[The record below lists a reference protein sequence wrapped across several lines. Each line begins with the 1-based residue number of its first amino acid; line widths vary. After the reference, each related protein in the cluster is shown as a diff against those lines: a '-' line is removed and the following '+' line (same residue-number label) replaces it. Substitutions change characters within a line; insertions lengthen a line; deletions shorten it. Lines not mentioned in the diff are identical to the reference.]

1 MRPWLAKMT
10 NMHDRLQQAGDNENA
25 DKVKHAD
32 ALLFVTYYNHAFS
45 KADREFLL
53 QLGRVKDAFSLD
65 KMFFI
70 INAADLAQSK
80 EELEAVISYMN
91 GELARFGIR
100 FPRLYALSSRL
111 ALAEK
116 TGAEPGPRGVLADS
130 GLSAFETDFF
140 RFLTE
145 ELAEVA
151 VESAYAELERARR
164 AAEEFAR
171 AAGQSEAEKAEKRQ
185 ALEAV
190 KTKMHAVLAGI
201 DDAYGRQA
209 LRQEVDELLY
219 YVKQRVFFRLN
230 DVFKEAFNPAVLRD
244 DQGPARRALERCLD
258 ELLASVG
265 FDLAQELRATSL
277 RVESFLHKQLA
288 EQFSRLFHELRRFD
302 DALAL
307 TPPEPFAFS
316 APEFA
321 NALGDVD
328 RVRFT
333 KALSLYKNAKSFFER
348 DEKRRMKEE
357 IEAALV
363 EPIDAY
369 LAEQKERLVATY
381 AEQYKDAVAA
391 LSAALAEQVDS
402 YMEGLLA
409 ALAEAADH
417 ERSPASKRRFAAF
430 FRAASGRCVDEPVS
444 RLRYMHLLPYRKAS
458 RRAVHVLPPARL

>member
-171 AAGQSEAEKAEKRQ
+171 A
-185 ALEAV
+185 
-190 KTKMHAVLAGI
+190 
-201 DDAYGRQA
+201 
-209 LRQEVDELLY
+209 
-219 YVKQRVFFRLN
+219 
-230 DVFKEAFNPAVLRD
+230 
-244 DQGPARRALERCLD
+244 
-258 ELLASVG
+258 
-265 FDLAQELRATSL
+265 
-277 RVESFLHKQLA
+277 
-288 EQFSRLFHELRRFD
+288 
-302 DALAL
+302 
-307 TPPEPFAFS
+307 
-316 APEFA
+316 
-321 NALGDVD
+321 
-328 RVRFT
+328 
-333 KALSLYKNAKSFFER
+333 
-348 DEKRRMKEE
+348 EKRRMKEE

-363 EPIDAY
+363 EPIDVY
-369 LAEQKERLVATY
+369 LAEQK
-381 AEQYKDAVAA
+381 
-391 LSAALAEQVDS
+391 
-402 YMEGLLA
+402 
-409 ALAEAADH
+409 
-417 ERSPASKRRFAAF
+417 
-430 FRAASGRCVDEPVS
+430 RAACGDVRRTIQGCRRRTFGRARRSSRQLYGGLACRARRSGGS
-444 RLRYMHLLPYRKAS
+444 
-458 RRAVHVLPPARL
+458 